1 MSIMP
6 RRLGKYELQ
15 ERLGRG
21 GMAEVWKAL
30 DTQLQRYVAI
40 KLLQANLREDP
51 NFVIRFTREAQVVAS
66 LRHPNIV
73 QIHDFYSSESSPAG
87 SPGSEAIAYMIMEY
101 IPGPTLADYIRG
113 TSRQGHIPRADDII
127 RLFTPISLAIDYAH
141 RQGMI
146 HRDIK
151 PANILLDSRNTAYN
165 PMGEP
170 MLTDFGLAKVLGIA
184 GQTPTNSV
192 MGTPLYISPEQV
204 QNAPV
209 SPQTDLYALGV
220 MLYEIFTGTPPFR
233 GESVTAIMMQHLTGT
248 PVEPYKLNPDLPPAL
263 SNVLRKSM
271 AKNPQERYSSAAT
284 LIADVAATFD
294 IALPDDLKR
303 AISRSGGTNLSTDQT
318 VISTPAADKT
328 PSSPGNQITSPGSDK
343 SAQRPPASPDNA
355 TAVTQYSPP
364 ARMEPIKP
372 AYQNLAVNSSDSAGN
387 LNGQVNSD
395 AGLGAHAQ
403 GVGPSHVDS
412 SPNTP
417 FQRARPSS
425 NQQPAGI
432 YGPTPLPPVLEPA
445 PVQSPPPVSKRRG
458 IIPSLIILLVVIL
471 AGSGLGAFFLF
482 KPHSPTNPVTTS
494 TSVGQAIF
502 MSTGQLNETTNE
514 GSNDEL
520 QITLHNIPAPPPNTS
535 YYAWLLPD
543 LSQSEE
549 PPVFLGALTVNHGN
563 IDYLYKGDSNHTN
576 LLAITSRFVITEES
590 SEVTPVVPSP
600 DLSKWRYYAE
610 MPQTPAQGQTYSLL
624 DHLRHLL
631 AKDPELE
638 PYHLPGGLSIWTY
651 RNIQKVMQFARNAQK
666 DWNSQN
672 YTAAR
677 QQIIGALD
685 YLDGVKFVGQDV
697 PAGTPIT
704 ANTTFAQIGLL
715 ELHAGQNPDGYLYHI
730 QLHLNGVAA
739 SPGAA
744 QSQHQ
749 LAARIDTAITIM
761 QSWLE
766 KVRNDAIEL
775 EQMDDTHLA
784 QSSSAPILNDMVTQS
799 TYAFTG
805 RNDSSSGNQEGFS
818 QIYTDIQR
826 MATFEVMPYK
836 S

>member
-1 MSIMP
+1 MSITP

-51 NFVIRFTREAQVVAS
+51 NFVTRFTREAQVVAS

-73 QIHDFYSSESSPAG
+73 QIHDFYSSENSAMG

-101 IPGPTLADYIRG
+101 IPGPTLADYVRS
-113 TSRQGHIPRADDII
+113 TSRQGRIPPAEDII

-141 RQGMI
+141 RRGMI

-151 PANILLDSRNTAYN
+151 PANILLDSRNTTHNAA
-165 PMGEP
+165 GEP

-184 GQTPTNSV
+184 GQTLTNSV

-233 GESVTAIMMQHLTGT
+233 GESVTGIMMQHLTAT
-248 PVEPYKLNPDLPPAL
+248 PADPSKMNPTLPPQL
-263 SNVLRKSM
+263 SNVLLKSM

-284 LIADVAATFD
+284 MIADVAATFNLS
-294 IALPDDLKR
+294 LPDDLKR
-303 AISRSGGTNLSTDQT
+303 ALSRSGSTNLSTDQT
-318 VISTPAADKT
+318 IIPTSAADKT
-328 PSSPGNQITSPGSDK
+328 PSSPENRGVNPGRDK
-343 SAQRPPASPDNA
+343 SAQKPPASPDSA
-355 TAVTQYSPP
+355 TVVTQYSAPEMMQT
-364 ARMEPIKP
+364 AQVH
-372 AYQNLAVNSSDSAGN
+372 YQDMPVSSSDSAGN
-387 LNGQVNSD
+387 LNEQVNSD
-395 AGLGAHAQ
+395 AGLGANAQ
-403 GVGPSHVDS
+403 DVGARGGS
-412 SPNTP
+412 
-417 FQRARPSS
+417 ARPSTD
-425 NQQPAGI
+425 QRPAGI
-432 YGPTPLPPVLEPA
+432 HGSTPPPLLKPA
-445 PVQSPPPVSKRRG
+445 PVQSPPTASKRRA
-458 IIPSLIILLVVIL
+458 IIIASLIILLVVIL
-471 AGSGLGAFFLF
+471 AGSGLGAFFVF
-482 KPHSPTNPVTTS
+482 NHHSPTTTVTTG
-494 TSVGQAIF
+494 TTVGQAIF
-502 MSTGQLNETTNE
+502 ISTGQVNETTNE

-520 QITLHNIPAPPPNTS
+520 QITLRNIPNPTPNTN

-543 LSQSEE
+543 LNQSEE
-549 PPVFLGALTVNHGN
+549 PPVFLGALTVNHGAIN
-563 IDYLYKGDSNHTN
+563 FLYKGDSTHTN
-576 LLAITSRFVITEES
+576 LLAVTSRFLITEES
-590 SEVTPVVPSP
+590 SEATPIVPSP

-610 MPQTPAQGQTYSLL
+610 IPQTPVQGQTYTLL

-631 AKDPELE
+631 ASDPELG
-638 PYHLPGGLSIWTY
+638 PYHLPGGLDIWTY
-651 RNIQKVMQFARNAQK
+651 RNTQKVMQFAGAAQK
-666 DWNSQN
+666 DWNAQN

-685 YLDGVKFVGQDV
+685 YLDGIKFVGQDV

-715 ELHAGQNPDGYLYHI
+715 ELHAGQNPNGYLYHI
-730 QLHLNGVAA
+730 QLHLTGVVS
-739 SPGAA
+739 SPGATRA
-744 QSQHQ
+744 QHQ
-749 LAARIDTAITIM
+749 LAAQIDTAITTM
-761 QSWLE
+761 QGWLE
-766 KVRNDAIEL
+766 KVRSDAMEL
-775 EQMDDTHLA
+775 EHMDDAHLA
-784 QSSSAPILNDMVTQS
+784 QSSSSSILNDMVTQA
-799 TYAFTG
+799 TYAFMG
-805 RNDSSSGNQEGFS
+805 HNNPSSGNQEGFS
-818 QIYTDIQR
+818 QIYTDIQH